1 MRTDIGES
9 TDLLM
14 FYCLEEALGM
24 GSPMGDTGT
33 IIVLWSS
40 RLLTEFSPALVWG
53 FCRFLY
59 SAASLLAT

>member
-24 GSPMGDTGT
+24 EGSMGDTGT
-33 IIVLWSS
+33 IVVLGSS
-40 RLLTEFSPALVWG
+40 RLLTEFSLTLVGG
-53 FCRFLY
+53 FGGLQ
-59 SAASLLAT
+59 